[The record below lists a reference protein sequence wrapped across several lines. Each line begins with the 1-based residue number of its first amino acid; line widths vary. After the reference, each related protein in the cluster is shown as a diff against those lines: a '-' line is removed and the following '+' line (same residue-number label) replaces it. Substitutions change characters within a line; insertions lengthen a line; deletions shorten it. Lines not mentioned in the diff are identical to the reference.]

1 MDTSEDKEGI
11 GLRLEREASGA
22 GMHPLLT
29 VKEHPH
35 CAEAILALQQ
45 CHAEHPWQKFVG
57 VCNEA
62 KRKLDSCFREEKRI
76 KSALNRERAKKDR
89 EVLLAKIRKRD
100 VEQAERTQR

>member
-1 MDTSEDKEGI
+1 
-11 GLRLEREASGA
+11 
-22 GMHPLLT
+22 MHPLLT

-89 EVLLAKIRKRD
+89 DVLLAKIRKRD
-100 VEQAERTQR
+100 VEQAERTER